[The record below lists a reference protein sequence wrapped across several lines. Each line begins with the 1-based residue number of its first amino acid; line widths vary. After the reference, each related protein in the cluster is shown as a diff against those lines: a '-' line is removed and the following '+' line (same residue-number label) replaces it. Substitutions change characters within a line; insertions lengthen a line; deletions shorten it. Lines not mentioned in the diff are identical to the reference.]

1 MMLEYILFSERI
13 RDIFICWLQDNNIEF
28 ELAGN
33 DEEFLIL
40 IDENIDDSIE
50 EKIEAQ
56 YDLLLDESAKAVD
69 EEDNSSGAIHL
80 VGIQYTDK
88 NGDIA
93 QVRIPPEL
101 ANQLQRCLTA
111 SELQGFVQLI
121 ADAVENPNNKSL
133 CQT

>member
-1 MMLEYILFSERI
+1 MLEYILFSKRI
-13 RDIFICWLQDNNIEF
+13 RDIFTCWLKENDIEF

-33 DEEFLIL
+33 DEEFLVL

-50 EKIEAQ
+50 QKIEAQ
-56 YDLLLDESAKAVD
+56 YDMLLDESAKAVD
-69 EEDNSSGAIHL
+69 EEDDSSGAVHL

-101 ANQLQRCLTA
+101 ANQLQRCLTT